1 MQTVLR
7 ASMALMSLLIL
18 VFIGCGTPGQ
28 EQQGSSGF
36 TLSPK
41 EQLGRLL
48 FNDVNL
54 SAPPGQACSEC
65 HSLDAGFG
73 RPPSDLPVSRGANR
87 DRFGNRNDL
96 IAAYASFIPPL
107 RYDSTEG
114 VFRGGLFWDGRAAT
128 LEDQAKGPPLN
139 PLEMANPDAES
150 LVERIRTASYA
161 SLFREVFGQ
170 DALDEGKRAFNLM
183 AEAIAAYE
191 RSPELNRFDS
201 KYDFYLKGKVKLTE
215 QEMSGLQVFEDPK
228 KGNCASCHPSQP
240 SSEETPPLFTDYTYD
255 NLGVPKNAEVPFY
268 YMDKKFNPAGVGF
281 VDLGLG
287 GVVRKK
293 EQNGKFRVPTL
304 RNIAITSPYM
314 HNGVFKSLRQVVMFY
329 STRDIGPWPPPEVRE
344 NVNTKELGK
353 LRLSD
358 QEIDDLVAFMKTL
371 TDGYRLE

>member
-1 MQTVLR
+1 MQNLLR
-7 ASMALMSLLIL
+7 SSIALMSLLIL
-18 VFIGCGTPGQ
+18 VFIGCGTPGE
-28 EQQGSSGF
+28 EQKGSLGF

-41 EQLGRLL
+41 EQLGKLL

-54 SAPPGQACSEC
+54 STPPGQACSAC
-65 HSLDAGFG
+65 HSPEAGFG
-73 RPPSDLPVSRGANR
+73 GPPSDLPVSRGANR

-96 IAAYASFIPPL
+96 TAAYASFIPPL
-107 RYDSTEG
+107 RYDSAEG
-114 VFRGGLFWDGRAAT
+114 VYKGGLFWDGRAAT

-150 LVERIRTASYA
+150 LVERIRKASYA

-170 DALDEGKRAFNLM
+170 DAHDDGKRAFNLM

-191 RSPELNRFDS
+191 RSAELNRFDS

-215 QEMSGLQVFEDPK
+215 QEMSGLQIFEDPK
-228 KGNCASCHPSQP
+228 KAKCANCHPSRP
-240 SSEETPPLFTDYTYD
+240 SSDGTPPLFTDYTYD
-255 NLGVPKNAEVPFY
+255 NLGVPKNPEVPFY
-268 YMDKKFNPAGVGF
+268 YMDKKVNPAGVGF

-287 GVVRKK
+287 GVVRKN
-293 EQNGKFRVPTL
+293 EHNGKFRVPTL
-304 RNIAITSPYM
+304 RNVAITPPYM
-314 HNGVFKSLRQVVMFY
+314 HNGNFKSLRQVVIFY

-344 NVNTKELGK
+344 NVNTKELGN

>member
-1 MQTVLR
+1 MQNLLR
-7 ASMALMSLLIL
+7 SSIALMSLLIL
-18 VFIGCGTPGQ
+18 AFIGCGTPGE
-28 EQQGSSGF
+28 EQKGSLGF

-41 EQLGRLL
+41 EQLGKLL

-54 SAPPGQACSEC
+54 STPPGQACSAC
-65 HSLDAGFG
+65 HSPEAGFG
-73 RPPSDLPVSRGANR
+73 GPPSDLPVSRGANR

-96 IAAYASFIPPL
+96 TAAYASFIPPL
-107 RYDSTEG
+107 RYDSAEG
-114 VFRGGLFWDGRAAT
+114 VYKGGLFWDGRAAT

-150 LVERIRTASYA
+150 LVDRIRKASYA

-170 DALDEGKRAFNLM
+170 DALDDGKRAFNLM

-191 RSPELNRFDS
+191 RSAELNRFDS

-215 QEMSGLQVFEDPK
+215 QEMSGLQIFEDPK
-228 KGNCASCHPSQP
+228 KGKCANCHPSRP
-240 SSEETPPLFTDYTYD
+240 SSDGTPPLFTDYTYD
-255 NLGVPKNAEVPFY
+255 NLGVPKNPEVPFY
-268 YMDKKFNPAGVGF
+268 YMDKKVNPAGVGF

-287 GVVRKK
+287 GVVRKN
-293 EQNGKFRVPTL
+293 EHNGKFRVPTL
-304 RNIAITSPYM
+304 RNVAITPAYM
-314 HNGVFKSLRQVVMFY
+314 HNGTFKSLRQVVMFY

-344 NVNTKELGK
+344 NVNTKELGN